1 MCHVQR
7 READLMSSVSA
18 QRGSG
23 MHIKWVKEQ
32 KARVQHEQEDTIG
45 SLKGVVRPSLPLSVS
60 NDDG

>member
-1 MCHVQR
+1 
-7 READLMSSVSA
+7 MSSVSA

-45 SLKGVVRPSLPLSVS
+45 SLKGVVRPSLPFSVS